1 MHNVPEDSVW
11 KTAHKEKAFQ
21 QHGQKPEY
29 LFPLHGLAS
38 KRALAVPVLLM
49 SGYRPKDNLQKRY
62 TALDKK
68 HFPQSG
74 QVVHIHVAL
83 YSNVF
88 LFRGNTDPRKTYCM
102 YVCIHKDT
110 RTKS

>member
-11 KTAHKEKAFQ
+11 WIAKTAHKEKAFQ

-49 SGYRPKDNLQKRY
+49 SGYRP
-62 TALDKK
+62 
-68 HFPQSG
+68 
-74 QVVHIHVAL
+74 
-83 YSNVF
+83 
-88 LFRGNTDPRKTYCM
+88 
-102 YVCIHKDT
+102 
-110 RTKS
+110 

>member
-11 KTAHKEKAFQ
+11 WIAKTAHKEKAFQ

-49 SGYRPKDNLQKRY
+49 SGYRPKDNLQKRH

-74 QVVHIHVAL
+74 AVVHIHVAL

-88 LFRGNTDPRKTYCM
+88 LCVGAQTQENPL
-102 YVCIHKDT
+102 YVCLYK
-110 RTKS
+110 